1 MSEPSDLQ
9 SFFRDRFGE
18 DDTTER
24 RVELRQVAAALRSV
38 INRFVATSAPM
49 EVFQNVA
56 EELEA
61 IAARLGDHPQGN
73 LYLGFGEAANRG
85 DSDGP
90 FDNSPLM
97 GLSNPLAPPLF
108 LTIEPD
114 RVVGTARFGN
124 AYEGPPGCVHGGYI
138 AAAFDEVLGL
148 VQSLSGRPG
157 MTGRL
162 TIHYRSP
169 TPLHEELTWEGEIA
183 RIEGRKIICTG
194 RVHAGGR
201 LCAEAEGLFVSV
213 DFEKLKVM
221 LDERDAG
228 LS

>member
-1 MSEPSDLQ
+1 
-9 SFFRDRFGE
+9 
-18 DDTTER
+18 
-24 RVELRQVAAALRSV
+24 
-38 INRFVATSAPM
+38 
-49 EVFQNVA
+49 
-56 EELEA
+56 
-61 IAARLGDHPQGN
+61 
-73 LYLGFGEAANRG
+73 
-85 DSDGP
+85 
-90 FDNSPLM
+90 
-97 GLSNPLAPPLF
+97 
-108 LTIEPD
+108 
-114 RVVGTARFGN
+114 
-124 AYEGPPGCVHGGYI
+124 
-138 AAAFDEVLGL
+138 
-148 VQSLSGRPG
+148 

-194 RVHAGGR
+194 RVHAGDR